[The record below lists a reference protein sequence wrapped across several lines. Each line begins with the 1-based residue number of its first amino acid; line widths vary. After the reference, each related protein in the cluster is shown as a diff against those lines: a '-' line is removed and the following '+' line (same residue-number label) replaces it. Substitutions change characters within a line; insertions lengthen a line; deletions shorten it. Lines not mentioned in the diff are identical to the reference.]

1 MFNFNVHKAIEVILY
16 FAAKEKAANKTDID
30 LIKINKYCYFSEKEH
45 LRRYLKPIFGDTY
58 CALPE
63 GPVPSAIYDI
73 LKWCRGDRNE
83 FMANA
88 FRSTG
93 MSDKFP
99 LKFYLPYYMA
109 PLRGPNVSKFSK
121 SEIEIMDEVFEKYHA
136 IPSKELSVQSHDEI
150 AWKSAYSENRN
161 EMDFSE
167 IIGDSEAWNYISG
180 KQEES
185 QVFRA
190 SFQLQP

>member
-16 FAAKEKAANKTDID
+16 FAEKEKAANKTDID
-30 LIKINKYCYFSEKEH
+30 LIKVHKYCYFSEKEH
-45 LRRYLKPIFGDTY
+45 LRRFLKPIFGDMY

-88 FRSTG
+88 LKSTG
-93 MSDKFP
+93 MSEHFP
-99 LKFYLPYYMA
+99 LRIYAPYYVA
-109 PLRGPNVSKFSK
+109 PLRKPSISKFSK
-121 SEIEIMDEVFEKYHA
+121 SEIQVMDEIFEKYHA
-136 IPSKELSVQSHDEI
+136 IPSKELSAKSHEEAAWQS
-150 AWKSAYSENRN
+150 ALSESRN

-167 IIGDSEAWNYISG
+167 IIGDAEAWKYISG
-180 KQEES
+180 KQEEM